1 MRVPALAQHF
11 RRRLRRPAPW
21 AIVGLFWVTFSAFSF
36 LVFSSLPGSRAML
49 TFHAVLM
56 PGLISFSYGFICPL
70 PWRYTPDSRT
80 RAGFPRGLLQAL
92 LVNALL
98 IALLTGMSLAIMRA
112 GGVAIPDT
120 GFTGGH
126 PDRYLSQLKSQLL
139 FGLPLM
145 TLVGGLISL
154 GQSVEEEKD
163 QALDRLQEAQWL
175 LLRGQLS
182 PHVLFNALNGLAE
195 LVHQDARAA
204 EAALLDLAGL
214 YRALL
219 DHGDKVWAPLGDERR
234 LVERYLTIEGMRLGH
249 RLQVAWDWD
258 PALDPI
264 QAPPF
269 LLQPLVENA
278 LKHGISPT
286 PLGGELRI
294 EARRQLYGTL
304 LRVSNTGEPPR
315 LVLGHG
321 IGLANLEARLH
332 LAYKGRASFRLVE
345 EQDWTVAEITLP
357 EAG

>member
-1 MRVPALAQHF
+1 MRAPALAQHF

-21 AIVGLFWVTFSAFSF
+21 AIVGVFWAIFTIFSF
-36 LVFSSLPGSRAML
+36 LAFSSLSGSRAML
-49 TFHAVLM
+49 AFHAVLM

-80 RAGFPRGLLQAL
+80 RAGFLRGLLQSL
-92 LVNALL
+92 WVNTLL
-98 IALLTGMSLAIMRA
+98 IALLTEMSLAILRA
-112 GGVAIPDT
+112 GGVTIPDT

-126 PDRYLSQLKSQLL
+126 PDHYLPQLRSQLL

-145 TLVGGLISL
+145 TVIGGLISM

-163 QALDRLQEAQWL
+163 QALERLQEAQWM

-219 DHGDKVWAPLGDERR
+219 DHGDKVRAPLGDERR
-234 LVERYLTIEGMRLGH
+234 LVERYLTIEGMRLGN

-258 PALDPI
+258 PALDPLL
-264 QAPPF
+264 APPF

-286 PLGGELRI
+286 PVGGELRI
-294 EARRQLYGTL
+294 QVRRHLYGTL
-304 LRVSNTGEPPR
+304 LRVSNTGRPPR
-315 LVLGHG
+315 LVLGQG

-332 LAYKGRASFRLVE
+332 LAYKGRASFRLFE
-345 EQDWTVAEITLP
+345 DQEWTVAEITLP
-357 EAG
+357 ETG